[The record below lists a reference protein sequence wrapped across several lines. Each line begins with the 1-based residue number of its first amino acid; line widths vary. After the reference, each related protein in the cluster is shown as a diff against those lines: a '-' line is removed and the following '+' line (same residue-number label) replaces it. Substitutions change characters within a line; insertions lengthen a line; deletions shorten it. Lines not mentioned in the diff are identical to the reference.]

1 MIQLIGIDF
10 LSNFDEVM
18 LYEPAML
25 SRKYI
30 TVTST
35 EVAVLQVS
43 TSIQNNSKNP
53 GTQAQ
58 DDTVYKS
65 INDPSY

>member
-1 MIQLIGIDF
+1 MIQFIGIDS

-25 SRKYI
+25 SRKH
-30 TVTST
+30 TPVTST

-43 TSIQNNSKNP
+43 TSIQDNNKDP
-53 GTQAQ
+53 GTKAQ
-58 DDTVYKS
+58 GDTVYES
-65 INDPSY
+65 INGPSY